1 MMSELFNELKTS
13 LEEAIEIETG
23 NKSAARTTT
32 FDVADVKEIR
42 ERLHVSQAEFA
53 EALGTN
59 INTIKSWESR
69 RRNPTGTAAKVLSMI
84 MRNPDIYKEL
94 AAHS

>member
-1 MMSELFNELKTS
+1 MSALFNELKAS
-13 LEEAIEIETG
+13 LEEAVEIKAGKKT
-23 NKSAARTTT
+23 AARSTT

-42 ERLHVSQAEFA
+42 EQLHVSQAEFA

-69 RRNPTGTAAKVLSMI
+69 RRNPTGTAAKVLSAI